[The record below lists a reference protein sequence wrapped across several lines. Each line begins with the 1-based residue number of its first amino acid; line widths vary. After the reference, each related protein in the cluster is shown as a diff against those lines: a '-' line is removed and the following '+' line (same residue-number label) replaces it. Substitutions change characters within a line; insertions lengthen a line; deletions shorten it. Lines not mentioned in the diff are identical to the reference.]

1 MAANAVNREGFVTN
15 LPRRSFNTCAGRIAP
30 LSTVYG
36 AAVPDSLSARPRVR
50 REQVF
55 ALAKKENRGKARTA
69 DDRDHQSQF
78 CSPQEKQTGM
88 ILSKILPVAFLL
100 IGFVAAAHAQSIP
113 VVAPGDQRFHF
124 TEKPGP
130 DAVGLKVV
138 EQYDFSRAYR
148 SLTDELGK
156 PYQGERARPL
166 QTLIWY
172 PAEKSSGK
180 PMTVGDYSDL
190 LATETSFGNPELSLD
205 WKQWIDGM
213 KPTLKDSMWAVRNAP
228 PLPGRFPVVI
238 YAPSFSSM
246 SWENADLCEY
256 LASHGYLV
264 LASPDMGATSRGMT
278 SDLGGINAQAQDI
291 SFLIGYAQT
300 LSNTEMSKIAVVGF
314 SWGGISNLFAAAR
327 DNRIDALV
335 ALDGSMRY
343 FAGLVKA
350 ATDVHPEQMTI
361 PMMFFTQ
368 GDTSLETLA
377 REHPN
382 KDREGPNVLNAWTHG
397 DLITVDDMALVHVEH
412 SSMYQRNEDTWKGYP
427 RSHKGDYSRAD
438 GIVGYAWVA
447 RYTLVFLDAYLKHD
461 AGAMEFLKKTP
472 AEVGV
477 PPHMM
482 TIDFRAGKRIPATLD
497 AFRAEL
503 GRRGF
508 DHASALYAE
517 MLKDQPDFKL
527 DEGAVNLWAYDLME
541 KNHLTEATELFKL
554 NVQVFPSSWNAYD
567 SLGEAYM
574 KAGQRQLAIDNYKK
588 SLELNPANDNA
599 KEQLKVLETP
609 PAR

>member
-1 MAANAVNREGFVTN
+1 MVTSN
-15 LPRRSFNTCAGRIAP
+15 PHL
-30 LSTVYG
+30 
-36 AAVPDSLSARPRVR
+36 
-50 REQVF
+50 E
-55 ALAKKENRGKARTA
+55 
-69 DDRDHQSQF
+69 H
-78 CSPQEKQTGM
+78 SPQERQTRM
-88 ILSKILPVAFLL
+88 IRSKILAAAFLFIIFVAGGHAQNAPVA
-100 IGFVAAAHAQSIP
+100 AS
-113 VVAPGDQRFHF
+113 GDQRFHF

-130 DAVGLKVV
+130 HAVGLKVV
-138 EQYDFSRAYR
+138 EQYDFSRTYR
-148 SLTDELGK
+148 PLTDELGK

-172 PAEKSSGK
+172 PAQKSSDK
-180 PMTVGDYSDL
+180 AMTVGDYSDL
-190 LATETSFGNPELSLD
+190 LATETSFGKPDLSPD

-228 PLPGRFPVVI
+228 ALAGRFPVVI

-256 LASHGYLV
+256 LASHGYV
-264 LASPDMGATSRGMT
+264 VVASPDMGATSRGMT
-278 SDLGGINAQAQDI
+278 ADLGGVNAQAQDI

-300 LSNTEMSKIAVVGF
+300 LPNTEMTEIAVAGF

-343 FAGLVKA
+343 FPGLVKA
-350 ATDVHPEQMTI
+350 ASDVHPEQMTI
-361 PMMFFTQ
+361 PMVFFTQ
-368 GDTSLETLA
+368 GDTSLEKLA
-377 REHPN
+377 RQHPN
-382 KDREGPNVLNAWTHG
+382 KDTEGPNVLNAWTHG

-412 SSMYQRNEDTWKGYP
+412 SSMYQRNEDIWKNYA
-427 RSHKGDYSRAD
+427 RNHKGDYSRAD
-438 GIVGYAWVA
+438 GIAGYAWIA
-447 RYTLVFLDAYLKHD
+447 RYTLEFLDAYLKHD
-461 AGAMEFLKKTP
+461 AQAMAFLKKTA

-482 TIDFRAGKRIPATLD
+482 TVDFRAGAGIPATLD

-503 GRRGF
+503 GRQGF
-508 DHASALYAE
+508 DHAPAIYAAIVKE
-517 MLKDQPDFKL
+517 QPDFKL

-554 NVQVFPSSWNAYD
+554 NVQAFPGSWNAYD

-574 KAGQRQLAIDNYKK
+574 KAGQKQLAIDNYKK

-599 KEQLKVLETP
+599 KEKLKALETA
-609 PAR
+609 PAH